1 MAAKRKTTVGVI
13 FGGRSVEHDV
23 SIVTAQQI
31 MQAFDKNRYDIVAIY
46 ITRDGKWY
54 SGKPLKHID
63 NFKDDKVV
71 SSEEVVV

>member
-1 MAAKRKTTVGVI
+1 MAAQRKTTVGVI

-31 MQAFDKNRYDIVAIY
+31 MQAFDKSRYDVVAIY

-54 SGKPLKHID
+54 SGEPLKNIE
-63 NFKDDKVV
+63 NFK
-71 SSEEVVV
+71 EQ